1 MANSAPARPQRL
13 DFLDAAKGFLVA
25 VMVVYHSLN
34 YTSQYALS
42 FRYLS
47 FLPPSFIFITGFLI
61 ARVYYP
67 RAAAGEPG
75 LTKKLLLRSLRL
87 LLLFVALN
95 VVSQFVR
102 SPAYGRSVG
111 VEAFFRE
118 WPHTFVLGGHR
129 MGVFE
134 VLLPI
139 AYLLALAP
147 LLLRLMHW
155 HRLFLP
161 LFTAAIFALCCVHEY
176 RDTPV
181 ANLRLMS
188 AGLIGLLAGRWL
200 RDPADLGRGFWIAAA
215 ALAAYAVFVAG
226 RGYLYHVQL
235 AGAIV
240 AVVFFSGA
248 SQRMGAESWFARW
261 MILLGQY
268 SLLAYIVQIAILQV
282 QSRFTGRPDPLSVEA
297 LGIFV
302 GTLGLTTLSAV
313 AARWVRARSALADRA
328 YKLILA

>member
-1 MANSAPARPQRL
+1 MPPPARPRRL
-13 DFLDAAKGFLVA
+13 DFLDATKGFLVA

-34 YTSQYALS
+34 YTSEYALS

-61 ARVYYP
+61 ACVYYP
-67 RAAAGEPG
+67 RAVAGEPG
-75 LTKKLLLRSLRL
+75 LAAKLLWRSLRL
-87 LLLFVALN
+87 LLLFVTLN

-118 WPHTFVLGGHR
+118 WQHTFVLGGHR

-147 LLLRLMHW
+147 LLLRLMQW
-155 HRLFLP
+155 QRFFLP
-161 LFTAAIFALCCVHEY
+161 LLTVAIVALCIVHEY

-181 ANLRLMS
+181 ANLRLIS
-188 AGLIGLLAGRWL
+188 AGLIGLLAGRYL

-215 ALAAYAVFVAG
+215 ALAAYAVFFAG
-226 RGYLYHVQL
+226 KGYLYHVQL

-240 AVVFFSGA
+240 AIVFFSGA
-248 SQRMGAESWFARW
+248 SQRIGSQGWFARW
-261 MILLGQY
+261 IILLGQY
-268 SLLAYIVQIAILQV
+268 SLLAYIAQIAILQV
-282 QSRFTGRPDPLSVEA
+282 QSRFTGRPDPLSLEA
-297 LGIFV
+297 LGIFA
-302 GTLGLTTLSAV
+302 GTLGLTTISVV
-313 AARWVRARSALADRA
+313 AARWLRARSALADRA
-328 YKLILA
+328 YKLVLA